1 MKHYA
6 KNKESSHL
14 QYCDVNYLYGQCRK
28 SFQQPILSDSK
39 IFLNLMKISQKAIT
53 KKVIRLKIE
62 KVGKL
67 VANLHDKTE
76 YLMPNINLNQ
86 ALNHGLV

>member
-1 MKHYA
+1 ML
-6 KNKESSHL
+6 EVDV
-14 QYCDVNYLYGQCRK
+14 QYPEKLHDLHDDL
-28 SFQQPILSDSK
+28 P
-39 IFLNLMKISQKAIT
+39 FLPERI
-53 KKVIRLKIE
+53 KIE